1 MKRVGLALASLGMLT
16 LKIALTRVFSLLV
29 WYHFAFLAIA
39 IALLGFTAGGVIA
52 ARRRVDVSL
61 LCYAA
66 AIGTVVALL
75 IACRLPFGASVVESP
90 GQVLLFAL
98 LIALLLVPFVLVGVV
113 VASTLAADPIDV
125 PRLYFADLVGSGVG
139 CVLSLFVM
147 DHLGGGAGGVLFAAT
162 SFALAGIAFDPRRAA
177 RGVPI
182 AAVAFALL
190 LVAREPLRQ
199 PFYLPNAK
207 LYPRVPRELILQRK
221 CTSLACVDFFT
232 NPLHFGLWGMS
243 QKYKGPL
250 PEQIGVVI
258 DAWAVTSIL
267 KDEGSVHHPVLDAL
281 PPSTVHHFLRLTGRR
296 DPDVLVIGAGGGL
309 DVRTALHFGA
319 KHVDAV
325 DINPMIVKAVAT
337 DFDAFSG
344 GLYHRP
350 DVKVSVAEGRHFLRR
365 ADKRWDLVQISGVD
379 TYAASQAGAF
389 ALTENYL
396 YTVEAMREVLSH
408 LTDDGTLA
416 MTRWLYKPPR
426 QTIRLCVILDRAMR
440 ELGLGDAA
448 SRVVV
453 IGAPV
458 SDTTIDFSVVLARRV
473 PFTASEV
480 ATLSKLAD
488 AMGFYMVY
496 APGLPST
503 NAFGSF
509 FAAADKDAFVR
520 DYPFRIDATTDDA
533 PFFFEHNRWSHL
545 FSSRDAIF
553 GAASGPLVLLVTFLL
568 VTALAIALLLFARER
583 IERCAELYFVAL
595 GLGYIGVELWFVPR
609 FVLFLGHPS
618 HALSVVLFAMLTSS
632 GVGSVLST
640 RVRDARPIGLTIA
653 AVLVAEMLVLTRVLD
668 ATLHQSFPARALIA
682 VALVAVPSLLMGMMF
697 PIGLRGRDSAYVARA
712 WVLNGSASVVA
723 SVGAT
728 VLAIGQG
735 FSAVLLASAAAYVVA
750 SFVGTR
756 SAASA

>member
-1 MKRVGLALASLGMLT
+1 MKRAGIALASLGMLT
-16 LKIALTRVFSLLV
+16 LQIALTRVFSLLV

-39 IALLGFTAGGVIA
+39 IALIGFTAGGVIA
-52 ARRRVDVSL
+52 ARRRVDAPL
-61 LCYAA
+61 LCYGAA
-66 AIGTVVALL
+66 VGTVVALV

-90 GQVLLFAL
+90 GQVAIFAL
-98 LIALLLVPFVLVGVV
+98 LICLLLVPFVCVGVV
-113 VASTLAADPIDV
+113 IASTLSSHPEDV
-125 PRLYFADLVGSGVG
+125 PRLYFADLVGSGAG
-139 CVLSLFVM
+139 CILSLLVM
-147 DHLGGGAGGVLFAAT
+147 DHLGGGAAGVLFAAT
-162 SFALAGIAFDPRRAA
+162 SFALAGVAFDPRRMT
-177 RGVPI
+177 RGVPL
-182 AAVAFALL
+182 AALTVALL
-190 LVAREPLRQ
+190 LLARSPLRD

-207 LYPRVPRELILQRK
+207 LYPRVPRELILQRR

-258 DAWAVTSIL
+258 DAWAITSII

-281 PPSTVHHFLRLTGRR
+281 PPATVHHFLRLTGRH
-296 DPDVLVIGAGGGL
+296 DQDALVIGAGGGL

-365 ADKRWDLVQISGVD
+365 SEKKWDLVQISGVD

-396 YTVEAMREVLSH
+396 YTVEAMREVLGH
-408 LTDDGTLA
+408 LTEDGTLS

-426 QTIRLCVILDRAMR
+426 QTLRLCVILDQAMR
-440 ELGLGDAA
+440 EEGLGDAA

-458 SDTTIDFSVVLARRV
+458 ADSTMDFSVVLARRT
-473 PFTASEV
+473 PFTPAEV
-480 ATLSKLAD
+480 TTLGKLAD
-488 AMGFYMVY
+488 AMGFYVVY
-496 APGLPST
+496 APGLPIT
-503 NAFGSF
+503 NAFGQF
-509 FAAADKDAFVR
+509 FAAPDKSAFVR
-520 DYPFRIDATTDDA
+520 QYPFRIDATTDDA
-533 PFFFEHNRWSHL
+533 PFFFEHNRWSQL
-545 FSSRDAIF
+545 FSSGDAIF
-553 GAASGPLVLLVTFLL
+553 GSASGPLVLLVTFVL
-568 VTALAIALLLFARER
+568 VTALAIALLLSSRQR
-583 IERCAELYFVAL
+583 IERRSELYFVVL

-618 HALSVVLFAMLTSS
+618 HALSVVLFAMLTAS
-632 GVGSVLST
+632 GLGSALST
-640 RVRDARPIGLTIA
+640 RMRDTRPVGLAIA
-653 AVLVAEMLVLTRVLD
+653 AVLVAEMLILTRLLD
-668 ATLHQSFPARALIA
+668 ATLHQPFALRALLA
-682 VALVAVPSLLMGMMF
+682 VTLVGLPSLLMGMMF
-697 PIGLRGRDSAYVARA
+697 PLGLRGRDSAFIARA
-712 WVLNGSASVVA
+712 WVLNGAASVVA

-735 FSAVLLASAAAYVVA
+735 FSVVLLVSAAAYVVA